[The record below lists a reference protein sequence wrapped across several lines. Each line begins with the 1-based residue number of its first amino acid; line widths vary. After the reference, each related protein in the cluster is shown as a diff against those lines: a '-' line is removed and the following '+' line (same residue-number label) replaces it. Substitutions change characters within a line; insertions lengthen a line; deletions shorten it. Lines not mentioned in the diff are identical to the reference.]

1 MSDKFEFVL
10 KPEGSKVEARKIP
23 QERPTEK
30 VFCAKKQMAMALL
43 QDMITM
49 AGAHNEAA
57 VGKVPTDKLKE
68 LSKTTNEFFVNLAN
82 KLMVDC
88 SLNEADIAEI
98 SERIAARLKKP

>member
-1 MSDKFEFVL
+1 MSDKIEFVL
-10 KPEGSKVEARKIP
+10 KPEGSKVEARQNT
-23 QERPTEK
+23 QERKIEK

-49 AGAHNEAA
+49 AGAHNEAT
-57 VGKVPTDKLKE
+57 VGKVPSDKMKE

-88 SLNEADIAEI
+88 ELNEADIAEI
-98 SERIAARLKKP
+98 SKRIESRLKKP